1 MTASFETDLRA
12 ARPRVLALLASSLL
26 IACGVYT
33 STMGSFMDRG
43 MPRAAYEL
51 QCPKE
56 QLQVTELGD
65 GAVGVRG
72 CGKQAIYKEVWGAGW
87 VNDSGPSA
95 AKPVPS
101 QPSQR

>member
-12 ARPRVLALLASSLL
+12 ARPRVLALLASSFL